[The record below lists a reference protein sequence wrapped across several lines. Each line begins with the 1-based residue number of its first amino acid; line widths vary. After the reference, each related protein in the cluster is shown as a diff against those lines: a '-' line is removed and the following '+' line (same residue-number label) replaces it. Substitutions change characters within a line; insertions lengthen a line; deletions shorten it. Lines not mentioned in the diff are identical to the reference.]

1 MQILIKVLLR
11 ESPCFKPIVTLF
23 AFEYFSTKAI
33 DAMVNKYID
42 FITCKICP
50 DTVVFQSL
58 KRRPLFMGLYALEKF
73 RNYGH
78 RFTFLYNKLLI
89 NENDMKI

>member
-1 MQILIKVLLR
+1 
-11 ESPCFKPIVTLF
+11 
-23 AFEYFSTKAI
+23 
-33 DAMVNKYID
+33 MVNKYID

-58 KRRPLFMGLYALEKF
+58 KRRPLFMGLYALEEF

-89 NENDMKI
+89 NENDMKIWSVVLWFRQNTACDGNKTFSFSESLLYAKTK